1 MKKILILVA
10 AMALLSAA
18 PLPAQ
23 PGAPRGD
30 RRMKVIVDND
40 LGGDPDGLF
49 ALAHQVLC
57 EGVNLQGIVGST
69 LGGGEH
75 GDYEI
80 EGIGNDFVADTMDM
94 ALVDR
99 VVKVSDDEAFA
110 GVRRLA
116 AQEGIFAGSS
126 SGATLAAAEKLAAS
140 GAKGNIVLVFADR
153 AERYFSKKIL
163 A

>member
-1 MKKILILVA
+1 MKYLKEKN
-10 AMALLSAA
+10 
-18 PLPAQ
+18 PAIK
-23 PGAPRGD
+23 GVLA
-30 RRMKVIVDND
+30 
-40 LGGDPDGLF
+40 DP
-49 ALAHQVLC
+49 
-57 EGVNLQGIVGST
+57 IGST

-80 EGIGNDFVADTMDM
+80 EGIGNDFVAETMDM
-94 ALVDR
+94 SFVDQ

-110 GVRRLA
+110 GIKRLA
-116 AQEGIFAGSS
+116 AKEGIFAGSS

-140 GAKGNIVLVFADR
+140 GAKGNIVLVLADR